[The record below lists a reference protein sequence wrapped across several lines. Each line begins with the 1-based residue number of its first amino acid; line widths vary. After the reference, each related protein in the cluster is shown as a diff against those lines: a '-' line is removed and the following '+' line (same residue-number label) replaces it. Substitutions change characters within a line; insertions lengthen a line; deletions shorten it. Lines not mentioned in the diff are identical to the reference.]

1 MQDVQL
7 LDDTYVVPTDFD
19 PEAALDDAFGV
30 VVGDSVE
37 VSVRVTPDAAPQFKE
52 LAEGSLISVEKQADG
67 GIIARL
73 QGTLDTRGRAIELL
87 PWLVGWG
94 GAVEVLAPQHV
105 RDAVREAHAAALEM
119 YRSGA
124 AE

>member
-37 VSVRVTPDAAPQFKE
+37 VDVRVTPAAAPQFKE
-52 LAEGSLISVEKQADG
+52 LAEGSLISEEKQPDG
-67 GIIARL
+67 GIIVRL
-73 QGTLDTRGRAIELL
+73 QGTLDAQGRAIELL

-94 GAVEVLAPQHV
+94 AAVEVLAPEHV
-105 RDAVREAHAAALEM
+105 RDAVMGAHAAALEL
-119 YRSGA
+119 YRGEA
-124 AE
+124 GR